1 MGRRTAVAAAA
12 VAAIGTGVAVALILR
27 RKKALLDADEDGALE
42 DRALD
47 SSAACAED
55 DRRAEAAKAE
65 AAKVVGGEREQ
76 GAVSTS
82 STAEVASDTGRNEAS
97 SNSTAKG
104 SKNSKRRQRA
114 KKQQQRLKEMPAA
127 DSEELM
133 EDAAEEDEAEDEES
147 FAPEV
152 AVPTRQELNQG
163 SALATARNADDEEIL
178 YVDDES
184 EAEDDAQ
191 AECSVEAQP
200 SVTVAT
206 RRRQTTEGT
215 AEPEVTPEEEEDEY
229 EAEKIDVVQGMEKFG
244 FNDCDEAG
252 AAMGEPSDLPTE
264 VDCEE
269 TTSDD
274 ADLCTASCSSA
285 PFSASSLAFCS
296 DDTSDAHSAM
306 PSWRSGDEAFIG
318 STATTWQKVSRR
330 RERRGRCSP
339 LSDNSEVLA
348 AENSFTAATNSGA
361 QTAPAGDV
369 GKLLGTASSS
379 SSGRRGHHM
388 HTPVSS
394 PAVGTPPPVRA
405 SPSTGETSADKLRA
419 EAAKLETAISASSK
433 LQARPEQT
441 QRIGMVLSAGAWP
454 ASGPSASKHEM
465 RQRSPPGP
473 RRRGWEPV
481 PRRTAAQE
489 PSSPSKP
496 SFSFPGVSAAL
507 QSLAKGYQVASSR
520 EDQAP
525 STPQRQALGSRLSQ
539 LGPPPVV
546 PPPPPPP
553 ESERRPKLQM
563 MLPPMAAEWQD
574 SSVSGFQCRVR
585 WTFLEVDE
593 PDSMTEVLRPRA
605 QSLPSVMRVH

>member
-152 AVPTRQELNQG
+152 AVLTRQELNQG
-163 SALATARNADDEEIL
+163 SALATARNADDE
-178 YVDDES
+178 
-184 EAEDDAQ
+184 
-191 AECSVEAQP
+191 AQP
-200 SVTVAT
+200 RVTVAT
-206 RRRQTTEGT
+206 RRRQTIEST

-229 EAEKIDVVQGMEKFG
+229 EAEKIDVIRGMEKFG

-252 AAMGEPSDLPTE
+252 AAMDEPSDLPTE

-405 SPSTGETSADKLRA
+405 SPSTGETSADKLSA

-496 SFSFPGVSAAL
+496 SFS
-507 QSLAKGYQVASSR
+507 SSR

-525 STPQRQALGSRLSQ
+525 ATPQRQALGSRLSQ

-546 PPPPPPP
+546 PPPPPPR
-553 ESERRPKLQM
+553 ESGRRPKLQM

-574 SSVSGFQCRVR
+574 SSVTGFQCRVR

-593 PDSMTEVLRPRA
+593 PDSTTEVLRPRA

>member
-1 MGRRTAVAAAA
+1 MRMAMRTM
-12 VAAIGTGVAVALILR
+12 
-27 RKKALLDADEDGALE
+27 LDADEDDALE

-163 SALATARNADDEEIL
+163 SALATARNADDE
-178 YVDDES
+178 
-184 EAEDDAQ
+184 
-191 AECSVEAQP
+191 AQP
-200 SVTVAT
+200 RVTVAT
-206 RRRQTTEGT
+206 RRRQTIEST

-229 EAEKIDVVQGMEKFG
+229 EAEKIDVIRGMEKFG

-252 AAMGEPSDLPTE
+252 AAMDEPSDLPTE

-405 SPSTGETSADKLRA
+405 SPSTGETSAEQLSA
-419 EAAKLETAISASSK
+419 EAAKLETTISVSSE
-433 LQARPEQT
+433 LQEARPAKQT

-454 ASGPSASKHEM
+454 ASGPSANKHEM

-525 STPQRQALGSRLSQ
+525 ATPQRQALGSRLSQ

-546 PPPPPPP
+546 PPPPPPR
-553 ESERRPKLQM
+553 ESGRRPKLQM

-593 PDSMTEVLRPRA
+593 PDSTTEVLRPRA